1 MTIQYSELLTQ
12 FETLEIDPKTFGHA
26 EHVQVAFEM
35 LHKYNYLDAC
45 TKYMKVI
52 DVLAKSVGAHDK
64 LNITITFAFL
74 SLIAER
80 IYENKELE
88 YVEFINKNPD
98 LLSSKALAKYYSKDD
113 LTSDFARTHFL
124 LPNRVS

>member
-1 MTIQYSELLTQ
+1 MTIQYTELLTQ

-35 LHKYNYLDAC
+35 LHKYSYLDAC

-80 IYENKELE
+80 IYEDQELE
-88 YVEFINKNPD
+88 YEAFIAKNPD
-98 LLSSKALAKYYSKDD
+98 LLSRKALAKWYTKEEI
-113 LTSDFARTHFL
+113 TSDFARTHFL
-124 LPNRVS
+124 LPSKAF